1 MAIGIL
7 LLAFFLFL
15 IGWASYAIAKAVHKS
30 LVRAGNPNANTFRA
44 VTAIGSFVV
53 ILGVVILLLYYN
65 VRIER

>member
-15 IGWASYAIAKAVHKS
+15 IGWASYAIANAVHKN
-30 LVRAGNPNANTFRA
+30 LVRAGNLNANTFRA

-53 ILGVVILLLYYN
+53 ILGVIILLLYYN

>member
-15 IGWASYAIAKAVHKS
+15 IGWASYAIANVVHRS
-30 LVRAGNPNANTFRA
+30 LVRSGNPNASIFRA

-53 ILGVVILLLYYN
+53 ILSVIVLLLYYN